1 MIFIENDGNTNPR
14 LNLALEE
21 YALRN
26 FSSSEDYLLFYI
38 NEPSI
43 IIGRNQNTLEEINR
57 QYVEESNIH
66 VVRRISGGGAVY
78 HDFGN
83 LNFSFI
89 TNHDGQ
95 RLNNFKKFTA
105 PVIKVLQQLGLNAE
119 LKGRNDIQVNEK
131 KISGTA
137 QFSTGKRMVSHGTLL
152 LDTDLEEVVNALN
165 VKMGKIESKGHKS
178 VRSRV
183 ANISEYLDKS
193 LTIKEF
199 RKLLLEGLYE
209 ESEPFEKYHL
219 TSGEWQGVH
228 QLKEEKYD
236 TWDWNYGRS
245 PKFNIQRTKRFP
257 VGELDL
263 RIFVEKGYIRDFK
276 IFGDFFGK
284 EPLERLENLFLGTR
298 YEKEDISILLKDIDI
313 KEYFGDLQN
322 NDFIAL
328 VYGADEEDLGL

>member
-1 MIFIENDGNTNPR
+1 MIFIENEGHTNPR

-26 FSSSEDYLLFYI
+26 FTSQSDYLLFYI

-43 IIGRNQNTLEEINR
+43 IIGRNQNTLEEINHD
-57 QYVEESNIH
+57 YVEKKDIH

-89 TNHDGQ
+89 TNHDSTS
-95 RLNNFKKFTA
+95 LNNFKKFTE
-105 PVIKVLQQLGLNAE
+105 PVISALSKIGVEAE
-119 LKGRNDIQVNEK
+119 LIGRNDILVNGK

-137 QFSTGKRMVSHGTLL
+137 QFSTGKRMISHGTLL
-152 LDTDLEEVVNALN
+152 FDTDLGEVVNALQ
-165 VKMGKIESKGHKS
+165 VKMSKIVSKGHKS

-183 ANISEYLDKS
+183 ANISEFINRPLK
-193 LTIKEF
+193 IEEF
-199 RKLLLEGLYE
+199 RALLLNGLYE
-209 ESEPFEKYHL
+209 EREPFETYHL
-219 TSGEWQGVH
+219 TPDEWKAVYS
-228 QLKEEKYD
+228 LKEEKYD

-257 VGELDL
+257 VGEIDV
-263 RIFVEKGYIRDFK
+263 RMFVEKGYLTEFK

-284 EPLERLENLFLGTR
+284 EPLENI
-298 YEKEDISILLKDIDI
+298 EKLLTGVKYDKETISNKLNGIHIE
-313 KEYFGDLQN
+313 EYFGNILKSE
-322 NDFIAL
+322 FIEL
-328 VYGADEEDLGL
+328 LYGTDELDN

>member
-1 MIFIENDGNTNPR
+1 MIFIENEGNTNPK

-26 FSSSEDYLLFYI
+26 FSTAQDYLLFYI

-43 IIGRNQNTLEEINR
+43 IIGRNQNTLEEVNHS
-57 QYVEESNIH
+57 YVEAHNIH
-66 VVRRISGGGAVY
+66 IVRRVSGGGAVY

-89 TNHDGQ
+89 TNHDVAS
-95 RLNNFKKFTA
+95 LSNFKKFTA
-105 PVIKVLQQLGLNAE
+105 PVIKVLNTLGLNAE
-119 LKGRNDIQVNEK
+119 LKGRNDIEVEDR

-152 LDTDLEEVVNALN
+152 YDTNLGEVANALN
-165 VKMGKIESKGHKS
+165 VKMSKIQSKGHKS

-183 ANISEYLDKS
+183 ANISEFLKDRLK
-193 LTIKEF
+193 IEEF
-199 RKLLLEGLYE
+199 RQLLLEGLYE
-209 ESEPFEKYHL
+209 DSEAFESYHL
-219 TSGEWQGVH
+219 TPEEWKAVH

-245 PKFNIQRTKRFP
+245 PKFNIQRNKRFP
-257 VGELDL
+257 VGEIDL
-263 RIFVEKGYIRDFK
+263 RIFVEKGHITDFK

-284 EPLERLENLFLGTR
+284 EPVEQLEQLLIGAR
-298 YEKEDISILLKDIDI
+298 YSLTDISELLTDIDI
-313 KEYFGDLQN
+313 NGYFGAVAKDE
-322 NDFIAL
+322 FIAL
-328 VYGADEEDLGL
+328 IYGEDE

>member
-1 MIFIENDGNTNPR
+1 MIFIENEGNTDPK

-26 FSSSEDYLLFYI
+26 FSAENDYLLFYI

-43 IIGRNQNTLEEINR
+43 IIGRNQNALEEVN
-57 QYVEESNIH
+57 QKYVEENNIH
-66 VVRRISGGGAVY
+66 IVRRVSGGGAVY

-89 TNHDGQ
+89 TNHDVKS
-95 RLNNFKKFTA
+95 LNNFKKFTA
-105 PVIKVLQQLGLNAE
+105 PVIKVLNSLGLNAE
-119 LKGRNDIQVNEK
+119 LKGRNDIQVDEK

-152 LDTDLEEVVNALN
+152 LDTDLGEVANALN
-165 VKMGKIESKGHKS
+165 VKMSKIQSKGHKS

-183 ANISEYLDKS
+183 ANISEFLKQPLS
-193 LTIKEF
+193 INEF
-199 RKLLLEGLYE
+199 RQLLLEGLYD
-209 ESEPFEKYHL
+209 ESEAFESYHL
-219 TSGEWQGVH
+219 TPEEWKAVH

-245 PKFNIQRTKRFP
+245 PKFNIQRSKRFP
-257 VGELDL
+257 VGEIDL
-263 RIFVEKGYIRDFK
+263 RIFVEKGHIKDLK

-284 EPLERLENLFLGTR
+284 EPVEKIEQLLTGGR
-298 YEKEDISILLKDIDI
+298 YEKADISNLLEPIEI
-313 KEYFGDLQN
+313 KEYFGDIAKV
-322 NDFIAL
+322 DFVELI
-328 VYGADEEDLGL
+328 YGEDE

>member
-1 MIFIENDGNTNPR
+1 MIFIENEGNTNPK

-26 FSSSEDYLLFYI
+26 FSAENDYLLFYI

-43 IIGRNQNTLEEINR
+43 IIGRNQNTLEEINHE
-57 QYVEESNIH
+57 YVDKNNIH
-66 VVRRISGGGAVY
+66 VVRRVSGGGAVY

-89 TNHDGQ
+89 TNHDVKS
-95 RLNNFKKFTA
+95 LNNFKKFTA
-105 PVIKVLQQLGLNAE
+105 PVIKVLNNLGLNAE
-119 LKGRNDIQVNEK
+119 LKGRNDIQVDEK

-152 LDTDLEEVVNALN
+152 LDTDLGEVVNALN
-165 VKMGKIESKGHKS
+165 VKMSKIKSKGHKS

-183 ANISEYLDKS
+183 ANISEYLEKP
-193 LTIKEF
+193 LKIEAF
-199 RKLLLEGLYE
+199 RQLLLEGLYE
-209 ESEPFEKYHL
+209 ESEPFESYHL
-219 TSGEWQGVH
+219 TPEEWKAVH

-245 PKFNIQRTKRFP
+245 PKFNIQRSKRFSI
-257 VGELDL
+257 GEIDL
-263 RIFVEKGYIRDFK
+263 RIFVEKGHITDFR

-284 EPLERLENLFLGTR
+284 EPVENLEKLLLNAR
-298 YEKEDISILLKDIDI
+298 YEKEDISELLKDIEI
-313 KEYFGDLQN
+313 KEYFGDLPKV
-322 NDFIAL
+322 DFIEL
-328 VYGADEEDLGL
+328 VYGSDEV

>member
-1 MIFIENDGNTNPR
+1 MIFIENEGNTNPK

-26 FSSSEDYLLFYI
+26 FSAETDYLLFYI

-43 IIGRNQNTLEEINR
+43 IIGRNQNTLEEINLS
-57 QYVEESNIH
+57 YVEENNIH
-66 VVRRISGGGAVY
+66 IVRRVSGGGAVY

-89 TNHDGQ
+89 TNHDVKS
-95 RLNNFKKFTA
+95 LSNFKKFTA
-105 PVIKVLQQLGLNAE
+105 PVIKVLNSLGLNAE
-119 LKGRNDIQVNEK
+119 LKGRNDIEVDDK

-152 LDTDLEEVVNALN
+152 YDTDLGEVVNALN
-165 VKMGKIESKGHKS
+165 VKMSKIQSKGHKS

-183 ANISEYLDKS
+183 ANISEFLKEP
-193 LTIKEF
+193 LKIEEF
-199 RKLLLEGLYE
+199 RQLLLEGLYD
-209 ESEPFEKYHL
+209 ESEAFESYHL
-219 TSGEWQGVH
+219 TAEEWKAVH

-245 PKFNIQRTKRFP
+245 PKFNIQRSKRFP
-257 VGELDL
+257 IGEIDL
-263 RIFVEKGYIRDFK
+263 RIFVEKGHIIDFK

-284 EPLERLENLFLGTR
+284 EPVENIEQLLIGAR
-298 YEKEDISILLKDIDI
+298 YDRSDISELLKAIEI
-313 KEYFGDLQN
+313 KEYFGDIPKEEFVEL
-322 NDFIAL
+322 I
-328 VYGADEEDLGL
+328 YGEDEG